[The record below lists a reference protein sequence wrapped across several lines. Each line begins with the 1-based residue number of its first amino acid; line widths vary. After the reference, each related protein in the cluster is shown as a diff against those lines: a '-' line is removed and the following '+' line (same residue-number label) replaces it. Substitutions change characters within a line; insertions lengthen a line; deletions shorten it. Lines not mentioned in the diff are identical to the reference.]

1 MDKEVLLE
9 WMKQVYYFLTFGLMV
24 GSILTCIF
32 VLIFN
37 FFDEERVNKISSILK
52 DITLLLAINLIG
64 FYWLFYNNFNTNP
77 L

>member
-1 MDKEVLLE
+1 
-9 WMKQVYYFLTFGLMV
+9 MV
-24 GSILTCIF
+24 ESILTCIF

-52 DITLLLAINLIG
+52 EITLLLAVNLIG